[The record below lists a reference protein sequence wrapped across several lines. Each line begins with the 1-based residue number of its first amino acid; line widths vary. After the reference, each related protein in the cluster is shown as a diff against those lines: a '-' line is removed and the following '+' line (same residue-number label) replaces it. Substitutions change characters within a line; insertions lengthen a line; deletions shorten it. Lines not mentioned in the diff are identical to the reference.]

1 MTIPVR
7 IRGAAGKRHA
17 PRLPDHLFS
26 SDPCFRVPPTG
37 IPKPDPDEVPPA
49 LQWRGRLAGMAC
61 AMLLVFGSGGMA
73 SASSSGGLN
82 WQFGGLPGSGTGI
95 GLQLPI
101 GNLASAGDV
110 PPAPEGPAPE
120 NPASPLPRMDDWL
133 PAAGTFTAQ
142 QSTARLDTASQDGNE
157 QGEDGDPAAQINP
170 QDIADVQPGQVAQ
183 ISLAAYDPSRY
194 GVVMGVVRRVASN
207 TTQPE
212 NAMPFYETI
221 IAIPEVAF
229 TKSPDEPV
237 ITAGMPLQ
245 VDILGGKRTVMNYI
259 MTPIQKSLVTAF
271 KEKWGRVRFG
281 GPIPSR
287 TSSHRRG

>member
-7 IRGAAGKRHA
+7 IRSAAGKRHA

-120 NPASPLPRMDDWL
+120 SPAPENPASPLPRMDDWL

-170 QDIADVQPGQVAQ
+170 QDIADVQPGQVAR

-245 VDILGGKRTVMNYI
+245 VDILGGKRTVMHYI
-259 MTPIQKSLVTAF
+259 MTPIQKSLATAF
-271 KEKWGRVRFG
+271 KEK
-281 GPIPSR
+281 
-287 TSSHRRG
+287 

>member
-120 NPASPLPRMDDWL
+120 NPAPENPASPLPRMDDWL

-170 QDIADVQPGQVAQ
+170 QDIADVQPGQVAR

-259 MTPIQKSLVTAF
+259 MTPIQKSLATAF
-271 KEKWGRVRFG
+271 KEK
-281 GPIPSR
+281 
-287 TSSHRRG
+287 

>member
-49 LQWRGRLAGMAC
+49 LPWRGRLAGMAC

-120 NPASPLPRMDDWL
+120 SPAPENPASPLPRMDDWL

-170 QDIADVQPGQVAQ
+170 QDIADVQPGQVAR

-259 MTPIQKSLVTAF
+259 MTPIQKSLATAF
-271 KEKWGRVRFG
+271 REK
-281 GPIPSR
+281 
-287 TSSHRRG
+287 

>member
-110 PPAPEGPAPE
+110 PPAPEEPGPAPE

-170 QDIADVQPGQVAQ
+170 QDIADVQPGQVAR

-271 KEKWGRVRFG
+271 KEK
-281 GPIPSR
+281 
-287 TSSHRRG
+287 

>member
-110 PPAPEGPAPE
+110 PPAPEDPAPESPAPE

-170 QDIADVQPGQVAQ
+170 QDIADVQPGQVAR
-183 ISLAAYDPSRY
+183 ILLAAYDPSRY

-271 KEKWGRVRFG
+271 KEK
-281 GPIPSR
+281 
-287 TSSHRRG
+287 

>member
-110 PPAPEGPAPE
+110 PPAPEDPAPESPAPE

-170 QDIADVQPGQVAQ
+170 QDIADVQPGQVAR

-259 MTPIQKSLVTAF
+259 MTPIQKSLATAF
-271 KEKWGRVRFG
+271 REK
-281 GPIPSR
+281 
-287 TSSHRRG
+287 

>member
-120 NPASPLPRMDDWL
+120 SPAPENPASPLPRMDDWL

-170 QDIADVQPGQVAQ
+170 QDIADVQPGQVAR
-183 ISLAAYDPSRY
+183 ILLAAYDPSRY
-194 GVVMGVVRRVASN
+194 GVVMGVVHRVASN

-271 KEKWGRVRFG
+271 KEK
-281 GPIPSR
+281 
-287 TSSHRRG
+287 

>member
-1 MTIPVR
+1 M
-7 IRGAAGKRHA
+7 
-17 PRLPDHLFS
+17 
-26 SDPCFRVPPTG
+26 PPTG

-73 SASSSGGLN
+73 SASSAGGLN
-82 WQFGGLPGSGTGI
+82 WQFGGLPASGTGI

-170 QDIADVQPGQVAQ
+170 QDIADVQPGQVAR

-245 VDILGGKRTVMNYI
+245 VDILGGKRTVMKYI
-259 MTPIQKSLVTAF
+259 MTPIQKSLATAF
-271 KEKWGRVRFG
+271 KEK
-281 GPIPSR
+281 
-287 TSSHRRG
+287 

>member
-82 WQFGGLPGSGTGI
+82 WQFGGLPGAGSGTGI

-170 QDIADVQPGQVAQ
+170 QDIADVQPGQVAR

-259 MTPIQKSLVTAF
+259 MTPIQKSLATAF
-271 KEKWGRVRFG
+271 REK
-281 GPIPSR
+281 
-287 TSSHRRG
+287 

>member
-82 WQFGGLPGSGTGI
+82 WQFGGLPGSGTWI

-110 PPAPEGPAPE
+110 PPAPEGPAPESPAPE

-170 QDIADVQPGQVAQ
+170 QDIADVQPGQVAR

-259 MTPIQKSLVTAF
+259 MTPIQKSLATAF
-271 KEKWGRVRFG
+271 REK
-281 GPIPSR
+281 
-287 TSSHRRG
+287 

>member
-110 PPAPEGPAPE
+110 PPAPEDPAPESPAPE

-170 QDIADVQPGQVAQ
+170 QDIADVQPGQVAR

-271 KEKWGRVRFG
+271 KEK
-281 GPIPSR
+281 
-287 TSSHRRG
+287 

>member
-120 NPASPLPRMDDWL
+120 SPAPENPASPLPRMDDWL

-170 QDIADVQPGQVAQ
+170 QDIADVQPGQVAR

-259 MTPIQKSLVTAF
+259 MTPIQKSLATAF
-271 KEKWGRVRFG
+271 KEK
-281 GPIPSR
+281 
-287 TSSHRRG
+287 

>member
-49 LQWRGRLAGMAC
+49 LQQRGRLAGMAC

-120 NPASPLPRMDDWL
+120 SPAPENPASPLPRMDDWL

-157 QGEDGDPAAQINP
+157 QGEAGDPAAQINP
-170 QDIADVQPGQVAQ
+170 QDIADVQPGQVAR

-259 MTPIQKSLVTAF
+259 MMPIQKSLVTAF
-271 KEKWGRVRFG
+271 KEK
-281 GPIPSR
+281 
-287 TSSHRRG
+287 